1 MESQEKATSNDGG
14 ETENKD
20 APLTNADARVST
32 SEARI
37 WNNLANI
44 KFKAL
49 YTCECSRIAG
59 LSSRALSFL
68 LALTSASSVGAWTL
82 WQQHRNIWAVIIG
95 VGQVL
100 LIALPHFPFLNSEK
114 EFLAMSFDFE
124 GLYLRYEQLWYDFRD
139 GTIDESVAKT
149 RINELRARE
158 VEIEKAG
165 VRCPRIQR
173 WMDRVATDAKSV
185 LKLDLV

>member
-1 MESQEKATSNDGG
+1 MHSLGEESQEIQQHDQSADVESQSGVSPT
-14 ETENKD
+14 ET
-20 APLTNADARVST
+20 
-32 SEARI
+32 RI

-59 LSSRALSFL
+59 AIERTLAFL

-82 WQQHRNIWAVIIG
+82 WQTHKMLWAIIIA

-100 LIALPHFPFLNSEK
+100 IIALPHVPFLKSEK

-124 GLYLRYEQLWYDFRD
+124 ALYLRYEQLWYDFRD
-139 GTIDESVAKT
+139 ETIDDSMAKT
-149 RINELRARE
+149 AINELRAKE

-173 WMDRVATDAKSV
+173 WMDRVARDVESV